1 MVETFDRNSGQ
12 AAISKIRCEC
22 DCVMQ
27 RIIGSWPGSWD
38 MTRAHALRFKDH
50 KDCAC
55 IVQACIADD
64 LNGTVLK

>member
-1 MVETFDRNSGQ
+1 MVETFGRNSGQ
-12 AAISKIRCEC
+12 AAVSKIRWEC
-22 DCVMQ
+22 DHVVQ

-38 MTRAHALRFKDH
+38 MTRAHALRFKGD

-55 IVQACIADD
+55 IVQACMADD